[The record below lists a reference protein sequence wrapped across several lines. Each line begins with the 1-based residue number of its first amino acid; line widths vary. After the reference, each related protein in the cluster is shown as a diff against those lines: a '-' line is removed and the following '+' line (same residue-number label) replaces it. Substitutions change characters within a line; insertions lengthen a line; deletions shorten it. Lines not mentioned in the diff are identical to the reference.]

1 MSSLGSAIFPQ
12 STSILNAGKLCVSK
26 KERKEQFVNEESVK
40 KNEHGLNPF
49 VELIILLV
57 TYILITYIYF
67 VAFQLASE
75 DGLTFPKFL
84 LAYFFTIP
92 YIIVKLVMK
101 SCKMK
106 K

>member
-12 STSILNAGKLCVSK
+12 STSILNAGKLCVSD
-26 KERKEQFVNEESVK
+26 KEKFVNEESKQNNVTQ
-40 KNEHGLNPF
+40 LNPF
-49 VELIILLV
+49 VELMILLIA
-57 TYILITYIYF
+57 YSLITYIYF
-67 VAFQLASE
+67 VAFKLASE

-92 YIIVKLVMK
+92 FIIVKLVYK
-101 SCKMK
+101 SSK

>member
-12 STSILNAGKLCVSK
+12 STSILNAGKLCVSD
-26 KERKEQFVNEESVK
+26 KEKFVNEESKQNNVTQ
-40 KNEHGLNPF
+40 LNPF
-49 VELIILLV
+49 VELMILLIA
-57 TYILITYIYF
+57 YSLITYIYF
-67 VAFQLASE
+67 VAFKFASE

-92 YIIVKLVMK
+92 FIIVKLVYK
-101 SCKMK
+101 SSK

>member
-12 STSILNAGKLCVSK
+12 STSILNAGKLCVSD
-26 KERKEQFVNEESVK
+26 KEDKEKFVNEESKQNNVTQ
-40 KNEHGLNPF
+40 LNPF
-49 VELIILLV
+49 VELMILLIA
-57 TYILITYIYF
+57 YSLITYIYF
-67 VAFQLASE
+67 VAFKLASE

-92 YIIVKLVMK
+92 FIIVKLVYK
-101 SCKMK
+101 SSK

>member
-12 STSILNAGKLCVSK
+12 STSILNAGKLCVSD
-26 KERKEQFVNEESVK
+26 KEKFVNEESTQNNV
-40 KNEHGLNPF
+40 HQLNPF
-49 VELIILLV
+49 VELMILLL
-57 TYILITYIYF
+57 TYSLITYIYF
-67 VAFQLASE
+67 VAFKLASE

-92 YIIVKLVMK
+92 FIIVKLVYK
-101 SCKMK
+101 SSK